1 MSEEQVS
8 TAELVDAAEEENLD
22 RTERATSNEV
32 PESWQEV
39 LLSGEE
45 IDELQSRWNSIQI
58 EFVDE
63 PHTSVEQA
71 DALVAEV
78 MSRITQMFSEKRA
91 ILDEQWANQE
101 NVSTEDLRIALQ
113 SYRSFFNRL
122 LAL

>member
-22 RTERATSNEV
+22 RTQRATSNEV

-63 PHTSVEQA
+63 PRNSVEQA
-71 DALVAEV
+71 DALVAEA
-78 MSRITQMFSEKRA
+78 MEKITRMFSEKRA
-91 ILDEQWANQE
+91 TLDEQWVNHE
-101 NVSTEDLRIALQ
+101 DISTEDLRIALKR
-113 SYRSFFNRL
+113 YRSFFNRL
-122 LAL
+122 ITL

>member
-1 MSEEQVS
+1 MNEEQVS
-8 TAELVDAAEEENLD
+8 TAELVETTQEENINWSKQA
-22 RTERATSNEV
+22 RTIEAVESGPV
-32 PESWQEV
+32 P
-39 LLSGEE
+39 LLKGEE

-63 PHTSVEQA
+63 PRTSVEQA